1 LPEKRPVTSREPST
15 RAIRRPRNRLLAAI
29 PEVEWLAIHPLLTTV
44 PMRARQNLHKSGEPT
59 RAVYFLNAGVASVT
73 AVLFDGRL
81 VEVATIGIEGMV
93 GIEALFGDD
102 PIAPGDSMIQVP
114 EPDAEAEMMTVRAF
128 RETLT
133 SCDVFSALVGRYAQG
148 LMAQMIQSTA
158 CNALHSVQQRCARWL
173 LSTHDRVQKRDFRLS
188 HEFLAVMLGV
198 QRPTVSVVASALQ
211 QQGLIRYRH
220 GVVSVTSRRGLEDAS
235 CECYRLMRSR
245 FSQLMQ

>member
-1 LPEKRPVTSREPST
+1 
-15 RAIRRPRNRLLAAI
+15 
-29 PEVEWLAIHPLLTTV
+29 
-44 PMRARQNLHKSGEPT
+44 MRARQNLHKSGELT
-59 RAVYFLNAGVASVT
+59 RAVYFLNAGVASIT

-93 GIEALFGDD
+93 GIEAMLGDD
-102 PIAPGDSMIQVP
+102 PVAPGDSMIQVP

-128 RETLT
+128 RQTLT

-158 CNALHSVQQRCARWL
+158 CNALHSVHQRCARWL
-173 LSTHDRVQKRDFRLS
+173 LATHDRVQQRDFRLS

-220 GVVSVTSRRGLEDAS
+220 GVVSVKNRRGLEQAS

>member
-1 LPEKRPVTSREPST
+1 LPDKRPVNSKKSTT
-15 RAIRRPRNRLLAAI
+15 RATRRPRNRLLAAI
-29 PEVEWLAIHPLLTTV
+29 PDEEWLTIHPLLTTV
-44 PMRARQNLHKSGEPT
+44 PMRARQSLHKSGEPT
-59 RAVYFLNAGVASVT
+59 RAVYFLDAGVASIT

-93 GIEALFGDD
+93 GIEALLGDD
-102 PIAPGDSMIQVP
+102 PVAPGDSMIQVP

-128 RETLT
+128 RQSLA
-133 SCDVFSALVGRYAQG
+133 SCGVFSALVGRYAQG
-148 LMAQMIQSTA
+148 LLAQMIQSTA
-158 CNALHSVQQRCARWL
+158 CNALHSVHQRCARWL
-173 LSTHDRVQKRDFRLS
+173 LSTHDRVQQRDFRLS

-220 GVVSVTSRRGLEDAS
+220 GVISVKSRRGLEQAS
-235 CECYRLMRSR
+235 CECYRLTRTR